1 MHTRACYE
9 THTRWVNEH
18 GRDVKR
24 KNENDLRDAPVCFGW
39 SHRFSRSTC
48 CLLCCTLSVQK
59 LQGFKSPKRNLSQ
72 DHITH
77 EKTAL
82 LNWRP
87 LLMTWLFFFSLF
99 LFLFSSG
106 VFCFVAPAI
115 FQHVCAFKAQFSHSR
130 NVNWMLKYANYI
142 IVWWRFMFHTSNL
155 ENKAE
160 QQKKIRPMM
169 ESNNNYGTKYA
180 WAESTQ
186 KKQKK
191 KSTKHTQRLNS
202 TN

>member
-1 MHTRACYE
+1 MSMEEMSRERMRTICEMRRCVLVDLIDLVGLPVVCCAARSAY
-9 THTRWVNEH
+9 
-18 GRDVKR
+18 
-24 KNENDLRDAPVCFGW
+24 KNCRDLRAQKGIYHKITLHTKRRLFSIGDHFSWHDFFLLSLLISLFFGCF
-39 SHRFSRSTC
+39 F
-48 CLLCCTLSVQK
+48 
-59 LQGFKSPKRNLSQ
+59 
-72 DHITH
+72 
-77 EKTAL
+77 AL
-82 LNWRP
+82 L
-87 LLMTWLFFFSLF
+87 LLPFFSMCVHSKLN
-99 LFLFSSG
+99 
-106 VFCFVAPAI
+106 
-115 FQHVCAFKAQFSHSR
+115 FSHSR

-169 ESNNNYGTKYA
+169 KSNNNYGTKYA